1 MRQKVHGLEELR
13 REHAKL
19 TENYN
24 ESMDLLDELKAQ
36 LQRPPPSPVQPVSP
50 MRPGLI
56 RSRSVSDLKLVQL
69 NERATRA
76 LDVLSDKIVELSGDD
91 EELKKNL
98 QSSLSVVT
106 TEVIS
111 KSTQNVQQATEITTL
126 RADVDAKSRLIAGL
140 TKAQSRYLHFPAFL
154 NFRTAD
160 PAYISALQNQLAEKE
175 SEHKQVVE
183 TMKVREVELI
193 NKVEDLAQQLE
204 INTQEFDKH
213 KNIQQDYRKLL
224 NEILVGKKR
233 NSTMSQS
240 SVDSYRSASAMM
252 THTSRTEMTS
262 DYGDHDTL
270 DKELADADGEEE
282 EVEHTQLISELKAML
297 KDDSRLSIIDTTE
310 HTRVV
315 KDLRQELEDV
325 RSAYEEDTSELQKTL
340 SEVKSQLLHFSR
352 QRSVSESSGSDAE
365 AGQSAIEKVKVLQR
379 QIAQQRDDHKEV
391 IQLLETAQL
400 LATDR
405 ERKAN
410 ELSMTLESLRT
421 DHVQTSSKVDV
432 LSAELEQIKS
442 QHSESL
448 ERLEAAEL
456 MANEFEQ
463 KHNNATKLLESVTAE
478 RDGHSRTVSDL
489 HTKLDKLAKQ
499 HEVSVRKTESSH
511 NEEIQNL
518 KKDNSEYL
526 TIIQHLKDQVSES
539 ETSIS
544 THLLQITSFQQKFEA
559 STKDSDKAKR
569 AKAAVDRDLK
579 DLRNELN
586 VVTRQRQEARDKLA
600 EVTGLLDQL
609 ERDYDGLVTRKAE
622 QEALLKEQAEL
633 VQDLQTRLAE
643 FEARPSSADP
653 TKRLRSGSLTGRWS
667 NSTPTPPPQMPL
679 PPLPSALPAP
689 PVSPTFPPGRTT
701 PTLQSRSLART
712 NSQDQLLRSGSRD
725 QLRSP
730 EPDAAVLRQLEEKDA
745 KIANLEKQFHS
756 ERQLVQT
763 LEEALSDTEKSMKQ
777 LKKQTNSLA
786 AEKEML
792 HTKML
797 DASHQLE
804 IAKKEA
810 MKSRDSIQQL
820 DEARAQRA
828 KVHPPALD
836 RGTSVN
842 GVGGSSEETI
852 GRSNGGDCASEEVKI
867 FVLLKCYTSIV
878 ICLFCDFVFSGAG
891 GGER

>member
-1 MRQKVHGLEELR
+1 
-13 REHAKL
+13 
-19 TENYN
+19 
-24 ESMDLLDELKAQ
+24 
-36 LQRPPPSPVQPVSP
+36 
-50 MRPGLI
+50 
-56 RSRSVSDLKLVQL
+56 
-69 NERATRA
+69 
-76 LDVLSDKIVELSGDD
+76 
-91 EELKKNL
+91 
-98 QSSLSVVT
+98 
-106 TEVIS
+106 
-111 KSTQNVQQATEITTL
+111 
-126 RADVDAKSRLIAGL
+126 
-140 TKAQSRYLHFPAFL
+140 
-154 NFRTAD
+154 
-160 PAYISALQNQLAEKE
+160 
-175 SEHKQVVE
+175 
-183 TMKVREVELI
+183 
-193 NKVEDLAQQLE
+193 
-204 INTQEFDKH
+204 
-213 KNIQQDYRKLL
+213 
-224 NEILVGKKR
+224 
-233 NSTMSQS
+233 
-240 SVDSYRSASAMM
+240 
-252 THTSRTEMTS
+252 MTS

-270 DKELADADGEEE
+270 DKELAEADGDEE

-310 HTRVV
+310 HSRVV
-315 KDLRQELEDV
+315 KDLRQELEEV
-325 RSAYEEDTSELQKTL
+325 RSAYQEDTSELQKTL

-365 AGQSAIEKVKVLQR
+365 KESGQSAIDKVKTLQR
-379 QIAQQRDDHKEV
+379 QIAQQREDHKEV

-421 DHVQTSSKVDV
+421 DHIQASSKVDV
-432 LSAELEQIKS
+432 LSAELEDIKS
-442 QHSESL
+442 QHTESL
-448 ERLEAAEL
+448 QRLEAAQL
-456 MANEFEQ
+456 AAADFEK
-463 KHNNATKLLESVTAE
+463 KHKNAAKLLESVTVE
-478 RDGHSRTVSDL
+478 RDGHSRTASDL
-489 HTKLDKLAKQ
+489 QTKLDKLARQ
-499 HEVSVRKTESSH
+499 HEASVKKTESSH
-511 NEEIQNL
+511 NEEVQNL

-539 ETSIS
+539 EASIS
-544 THLLQITSFQQKFEA
+544 THLLQITSFQQKLEA
-559 STKDSDKAKR
+559 SSKDSDKAKR

-579 DLRNELN
+579 ELRNELN

-609 ERDYDGLVTRKAE
+609 ERDYDGLVNRKAE

-689 PVSPTFPPGRTT
+689 PVSPTFSPGRTT

-725 QLRSP
+725 QLR
-730 EPDAAVLRQLEEKDA
+730 EPDAGVLRQLEEKDA

-786 AEKEML
+786 ADKEML

-797 DASHQLE
+797 DVSHQLE

-828 KVHPPALD
+828 KVSFLHPS
-836 RGTSVN
+836 RGH
-842 GVGGSSEETI
+842 
-852 GRSNGGDCASEEVKI
+852 
-867 FVLLKCYTSIV
+867 VLMI
-878 ICLFCDFVFSGAG
+878 
-891 GGER
+891 